1 MGRLPNWNAF
11 IDFLEWT
18 DDDASALIRVDWHRV
33 AETVTPHFYEKVRS
47 VVSLNQLVHQ
57 HSTYEQLGGSMRQYL
72 ERLGEAP
79 TSDAYRHRIHAIAM
93 AHVRIHLTPDWYL
106 GAYRLIWAVALQQV
120 DEQWP
125 DDAVER
131 SRVRQAITKRLMADM
146 VLTINLYQEGVDK
159 EREALDTT
167 VQDIAAVEATL
178 TDHATRLASSAEQAQ
193 GTVAQVAGAHDSM
206 RASMQDTMGQS
217 ETTTQAVQNGT
228 AAVRDLQEGAA
239 LLATTLSAVL
249 SAEMALEQQAQA
261 IGQAT
266 RLIQDIARQTNLLAL
281 NASIE
286 AARAGDAGR
295 GFAVVADE
303 VKKLSEASQ
312 TATHTIDETVGGI
325 THHLSVLGGAV
336 HEAQKT
342 LDHET
347 EANRAVV
354 ASFAAIQQAVE
365 ATQKGFQGLH
375 RQVEEATDAV
385 HQVRATAVDQTQ
397 QARDLA
403 RIAQQLSD
411 VVKKKQQLLATM

>member
-1 MGRLPNWNAF
+1 MDNWTEFMN
-11 IDFLEWT
+11 FLEWELEDET
-18 DDDASALIRVDWHRV
+18 ALGHLDWNVV
-33 AETVTPHFYEKVRS
+33 AEAVTPHFYEKVRA
-47 VVSLNQLVHQ
+47 VSQLNALVHQ
-57 HSTYEQLGGSMRQYL
+57 HSSYEQLGGSMRQYL
-72 ERLGEAP
+72 AGLGQAP
-79 TSDAYRHRIHAIAM
+79 TGDAYRRRIHAIAA

-106 GAYRLIWAVALQQV
+106 GAYRLIWAQAMHQV
-120 DEQWP
+120 DVQWP
-125 DDAVER
+125 DDPHER
-131 SRVRQAITKRLMADM
+131 EQVRQAISKRLMADM
-146 VLTINLYQEGVDK
+146 VLTISLYQEGMDK
-159 EREALDTT
+159 ERQVLDTT

-178 TDHATRLASSAEQAQ
+178 SDQATRLAASAEQAQ
-193 GTVAQVAGAHDSM
+193 GTVAQVAEAHDSM
-206 RASMQDTMGQS
+206 RTAMQDTIGQS
-217 ETTTQAVQNGT
+217 ETTAQAVKNGT

-249 SAEMALEQQAQA
+249 TAEEALEQQAQA

-312 TATHTIDETVGGI
+312 TATRTIDDTVGGI
-325 THHLSVLGGAV
+325 TRHLSVLDGAV
-336 HEAQKT
+336 QEAQKT

-354 ASFAAIQQAVE
+354 ASFTAIQEAVE
-365 ATQKGFQGLH
+365 ATQQVFHALQQ
-375 RQVEEATDAV
+375 QVEQAADAV
-385 HQVRATAVDQTQ
+385 HQVRATASDQTQ

-403 RIAQQLSD
+403 RIAQQLTA
-411 VVKKKQQLLATM
+411 VITKKQLQPVMP